1 MLGTSNAWSTIHL
14 CQQTSELVYYIVDWR
29 VLNYMLFLECDM
41 QILVE
46 FHDYY
51 YRKTT
56 LDNSSF
62 FVDRNSLNSEKNTN

>member
-1 MLGTSNAWSTIHL
+1 MLRKSDAWSMSL
-14 CQQTSELVYYIVDWR
+14 LSRCPSELVYYIVDWR